1 LKLTI
6 KKWKELTPIKKI
18 MRIFDCIVLGILSIH
33 LSFATYAL
41 IFSNTYVDRVFVIEH
56 DWQFRILYPIS
67 TTQLGVTPPFLG
79 VAYANKSAIEA
90 AGVTVEEIAAHEAKH
105 IQQFW
110 ELGLEHFGTETWKLE
125 GVAEYVRGKPT
136 ADLCQPKEGEDINR
150 LNYRDYFIAV
160 TYLIEKEGLTEK
172 EIYETSQYPI
182 ELATS
187 WVLNNRCENT

>member
-1 LKLTI
+1 MLTYHRCRHVADI
-6 KKWKELTPIKKI
+6 PTPHFI
-18 MRIFDCIVLGILSIH
+18 
-33 LSFATYAL
+33 L
-41 IFSNTYVDRVFVIEH
+41 IFSDTYVDRVFVIEH

-67 TTQLGVTPPFLG
+67 TTPLGVTPPFLG
-79 VAYANKSAIEA
+79 VAYANKSAIDA

-110 ELGLEHFGTETWKLE
+110 ELGLEYFGTETWKLE

-136 ADLCQPKEGEDINR
+136 ADLCQPKEGEDTNR

-187 WVLNNRCENT
+187 WVLNNQCKST